1 MKLID
6 RPDDAYDNSAGR
18 HRIPG
23 CIYLQSM
30 ARAKPGKQIIR
41 QARTS
46 SVNGPI
52 PHRSH
57 WRP

>member
-41 QARTS
+41 
-46 SVNGPI
+46 
-52 PHRSH
+52 
-57 WRP
+57 